1 MDIKIQELK
10 KVIKSPIIIGLIIV
24 SIVCNALFIFNSL
37 EYKKGVKVLNNIVE
51 NFGHSINDKSMKK
64 FKQYYNVNLKEI
76 NSNFRRNKQKK
87 YKDISEF
94 LTNETVNEESYTQN
108 QIKHL
113 NKLLAEEEY
122 YKIASN
128 VDEFYKNI
136 NLDKIAEAEIKKY
149 KLSGENVALVKKEYK
164 DFKSRFDEIVKNKE
178 NKTFFFNGCF
188 QGMHSLLF
196 SDLIKFIIFEITFIA
211 IIVTSYLINYE
222 FENETYLL
230 IYTTKRGR
238 NTIKDKLLVSMGLM
252 VVITTIILLASLL
265 IYFNVFDYSKVW
277 HTPISSCFNREP
289 FMNIPHMSKWYMT
302 FSQYLYIN
310 ILFIY
315 IFILI
320 FVGITFIISRYTKNS
335 YITFFIFSIFFGT
348 SLIIGEFIP
357 LSSKVLFLVG
367 MNPCTLITNTGWW
380 FLFSGAFSTFKYYEI
395 NTAIIWCIFVSLISF
410 ISIKSFKRCN
420 IY

>member
-1 MDIKIQELK
+1 MGIKLKELK
-10 KVIKSPIIIGLIIV
+10 KAIESPVIIGLIIV
-24 SIVCNALFIFNSL
+24 SIVANVLFIFNSL
-37 EYKKGVKVLNNIVE
+37 EYKKGVEVLNNIVE
-51 NFGHSINDKSMKK
+51 NFGDRINDKSMKK
-64 FKQYYNVNLKEI
+64 FKEYYNVNLKEI
-76 NSNFRRNKQKK
+76 NSKFNKNKEKK

-94 LTNETVNEESYTQN
+94 LTNESVNEQSYTQN
-108 QIKHL
+108 QIKHF
-113 NKLLAEEEY
+113 NKLLIEGGY

-136 NLDKIAEAEIKKY
+136 DLDKIAEGEIKKY
-149 KLSGENVALVKKEYK
+149 RLSGENIELVKKEYK

-196 SDLIKFIIFEITFIA
+196 SDLIRFIVFEVTFIA

-222 FENETYLL
+222 FENETHLL
-230 IYTTKRGR
+230 VYTTKRGR
-238 NTIKDKLLVSMGLM
+238 NIIKDKLLVSMGLM
-252 VVITTIILLASLL
+252 IGVTTIILLVSLL
-265 IYFNVFDYSKVW
+265 IYFTVFDYSKVW
-277 HTPISSCFNREP
+277 HTPISSCFNKEH
-289 FMNIPHMSKWYMT
+289 FMSVPHMSKWYMT
-302 FSQYLYIN
+302 FSEYLYIN

-320 FVGITFIISRYTKNS
+320 FIGITFIISRYIKNS
-335 YITFFIFSIFFGT
+335 YITFFVFSIFFGT

-357 LSSKVLFLVG
+357 LSSKILFLVG
-367 MNPCTLITNTGWW
+367 MNPCSLITNTGWW